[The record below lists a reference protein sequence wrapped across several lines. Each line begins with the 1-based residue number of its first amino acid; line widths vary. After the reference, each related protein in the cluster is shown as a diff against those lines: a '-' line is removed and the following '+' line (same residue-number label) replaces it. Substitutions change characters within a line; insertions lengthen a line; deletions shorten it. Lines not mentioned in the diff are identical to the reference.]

1 MKRCTARWTT
11 AIAASALLALPAAGW
26 AQQTA
31 PASPRSSSA
40 RPSASGTEQGAAHEH
55 LRQAKAALNDIAAA
69 SLTGTAKTRVAELK
83 RHLSALEQTAS
94 AAHAPE
100 AAARKSTRASAG
112 WATEVAASDRIL
124 TELLGGQSATGA
136 AEPTGTTGT
145 ANAPS
150 PSVPATTPST
160 TRGKSAASITLDE
173 SARMKLQEVRQHL
186 TAFATAMSGTSASAA
201 PGAPAADAAAS
212 ASAAG
217 AATPSPAEPAPAS
230 AASSPAA
237 TPAAPEPAA
246 AAQAT
251 PAPGQDPT
259 AAPTPSDAAKP
270 QVDPETVK
278 RHLTAARD
286 SLSQLTQLPAAAQ
299 LTGDARTQVSQLIGN
314 FNELITT
321 DTEWRAAF
329 GKVQANLTALLGNPA
344 ADESPAPAAGT
355 PGAVGT
361 TGTTALDPAIRAK
374 LVEFRNHLMEF
385 EKAATGV
392 TQSNASMSPSPAAS
406 ASTAPSAA
414 DPTASVP
421 ARASGAD
428 TTAAAAAATSGTT
441 SETPA
446 AAGTTGS
453 TASAPS
459 PAATTGSTAAD
470 EAQKSGSTAPAAS
483 ASAREDALKHIDA
496 IEGMLNSTLSAAQIE
511 QIRTHLK
518 ELRKAIK

>member
-55 LRQAKAALNDIAAA
+55 LRQAKAALNDIPAA

-100 AAARKSTRASAG
+100 AAARKSTRAGAG

-160 TRGKSAASITLDE
+160 TRGKSAASITLDA
-173 SARMKLQEVRQHL
+173 SARMKLQEVRQHP

-217 AATPSPAEPAPAS
+217 ATPSPAEPAPAA

-237 TPAAPEPAA
+237 APAAA

-321 DTEWRAAF
+321 NTECRAAF
-329 GKVQANLTALLGNPA
+329 GKVQANLTALLGNQA

-361 TGTTALDPAIRAK
+361 AGTTTLDPAIRAK
-374 LVEFRNHLMEF
+374 LVDFRNHLMDF

-406 ASTAPSAA
+406 ASTAPAAA

-421 ARASGAD
+421 ARASGAA
-428 TTAAAAAATSGTT
+428 TAAAAAATTGTT
-441 SETPA
+441 SETPS

-483 ASAREDALKHIDA
+483 TSAREDALKHIDA
-496 IEGMLNSTLSAAQIE
+496 IEGMLNSTLTASQIE

-518 ELRKAIK
+518 EVRKAIK